1 MGKGCHF
8 SRYESI
14 SGHDRFTIIDVNVFT
29 NFCHL
34 HLDQMHS
41 NLNCIRITYTP
52 APLLLYTLMFPTVY
66 FLKKKAFVEW
76 RKNVKNLWKLQVHKF
91 KYTTCSLKKYPCCN
105 SKKLL
110 RTKSCLQT
118 DGQSDSNNPSPNFVC
133 GIIALIFLYR
143 WFL

>member
-52 APLLLYTLMFPTVY
+52 APLFFYTLMFPTVY
-66 FLKKKAFVEW
+66 ILKKKTFVES
-76 RKNVKNLWKLQVHKF
+76 RKNVKNFWKLQVHKF
-91 KYTTCSLKKYPCCN
+91 KLNYKFSLKKYPRCY
-105 SKKLL
+105 SKKNY
-110 RTKSCLQT
+110 SGQNHVLQT
-118 DGQSDSNNPSPNFVC
+118 DGQSESNNLSPNFVC
-133 GIIALIFLYR
+133 GIIALLFRYR
-143 WFL
+143 

>member
-52 APLLLYTLMFPTVY
+52 APLFFYTLMFPTVY
-66 FLKKKAFVEW
+66 ILKKKNIC
-76 RKNVKNLWKLQVHKF
+76 RMKKKCQKF
-91 KYTTCSLKKYPCCN
+91 MKISGA
-105 SKKLL
+105 
-110 RTKSCLQT
+110 QI
-118 DGQSDSNNPSPNFVC
+118 Q
-133 GIIALIFLYR
+133 A
-143 WFL
+143 

>member
-14 SGHDRFTIIDVNVFT
+14 SGQDRFTIIDVNVFT

-52 APLLLYTLMFPTVY
+52 APLFFYTLMFPTVY
-66 FLKKKAFVEW
+66 ILKKKTFVEW
-76 RKNVKNLWKLQVHKF
+76 RKNVKDLWKLQVHKF
-91 KYTTCSLKKYPCCN
+91 KPNYKFSLKKYPCCY
-105 SKKLL
+105 SKKTAPGKIMFY
-110 RTKSCLQT
+110 RQT
-118 DGQSDSNNPSPNFVC
+118 DKVNPITSPPTLS
-133 GIIALIFLYR
+133 AEL
-143 WFL
+143 

>member
-14 SGHDRFTIIDVNVFT
+14 SGHERFTIIDVHVFT

-52 APLLLYTLMFPTVY
+52 APLFFYTLMFPTVY
-66 FLKKKAFVEW
+66 ILKKKKTFVEW
-76 RKNVKNLWKLQVHKF
+76 RKNVKNLWKFQVHKF
-91 KYTTCSLKKYPCCN
+91 KPNYKFSLKNIHAVIP
-105 SKKLL
+105 KKLL
-110 RTKSCLQT
+110 RAKSCLQT
-118 DGQSDSNNPSPNFVC
+118 DGQSESNNLSPNFVC
-133 GIIALIFLYR
+133 GIIALLFLYR
-143 WFL
+143 